1 MANPYWRDR
10 NTTRIDDGGFAVVG
24 RIILCVLAVLWL
36 GVPGF
41 GQDNG
46 EDGEPEG
53 GWTGGVE
60 LGLVAT
66 SGNTETTTFRFKAS
80 GERKWEEGK
89 LKLEAGALRV
99 EETDRTLTALGTL
112 DDFVVIE
119 DETTEVTAESYHLR
133 GRYDRHLT
141 ERMFAHGG
149 AGWER
154 DELAGIDNRFTLS
167 GGLGN
172 VWAER
177 EGFESSTHYGVTY
190 TREEPTLGAADEFL
204 GLRLGWDLLWKLT
217 ETTTFT
223 HDLVVDQNLDDTDDL
238 RAEELAALAVAMTER
253 LALKVSA
260 QLKYDNQPAF
270 AEVSLEQPLGT
281 RTGEVVPVELDDLD
295 TILSAA
301 LVVSF

>member
-1 MANPYWRDR
+1 MV
-10 NTTRIDDGGFAVVG
+10 TTA
-24 RIILCVLAVLWL
+24 LLLLAV
-36 GVPGF
+36 PGLCQET
-41 GQDNG
+41 G
-46 EDGEPEG
+46 DGSEEPEL
-53 GWTGGVE
+53 GWSGGVE

-66 SGNTETTTFRFKAS
+66 SGNTETTTFRFKAN
-80 GERKWEEGK
+80 GERKWEQSR
-89 LKLEAGALRV
+89 LKLEAGVLRV
-99 EETDRTLTALGTL
+99 EETDRTLTALGTP

-119 DETTEVTAESYHLR
+119 DESTGLTAESYHLR
-133 GRYDRHLT
+133 GRYERDLS
-141 ERMFAHGG
+141 ERMFAYGG

-154 DELAGIDNRFTLS
+154 DELAGIDNRFTVA

-172 VWAER
+172 VWAAR
-177 EGFESSTHYGVTY
+177 EDFESSTHYGLTY

-204 GLRLGWDLLWKLT
+204 GVRLGWDLLWKLT

-223 HDLVVDQNLDDTDDL
+223 NNLVVDQNLDDTDDL

-260 QLKYDNQPAF
+260 QLKLDNQPAL
-270 AEVSLEQPLGT
+270 AEVPLEQPPGVP
-281 RTGEVVPVELDDLD
+281 TGEVVRVELDDLD